1 MSAHRGT
8 EPLLA
13 ISGLHKSF
21 GGLVAVNQLAFAVDE
36 GEILGLIGPNGSGKT
51 TVLNLITGDIRPD
64 AGRVRL
70 SGRNLVGLGPYRI
83 CRRRVSRT
91 FQLVRVFPG
100 MTARENVLVG
110 SAFGSRRTALHAS
123 AGRVDELLD
132 YVGLADQAARPAGKL
147 TYVDQKR
154 VELARALATDPALLL
169 LDEWLAGLNQTEMR
183 EGIELVRRIRER
195 GVSVIVVEHVMD
207 AIRTL
212 CDRVVV
218 MNAGRLLAEGLPA
231 DVLTNP
237 DVVTAYLG
245 EDDDDDT

>member
-1 MSAHRGT
+1 MSEHGGR

-13 ISGLHKSF
+13 ISGLHKAF

-70 SGRNLVGLGPYRI
+70 SGRNLVGLSPNRI

-169 LDEWLAGLNQTEMR
+169 LDEWLAGLNQTELR
-183 EGIELVRRIRER
+183 EGIELVRRIQGARYHLDRGRACHGCDTDALRSRRRHER
-195 GVSVIVVEHVMD
+195 GPV
-207 AIRTL
+207 
-212 CDRVVV
+212 
-218 MNAGRLLAEGLPA
+218 AGRGPA
-231 DVLTNP
+231 GRGAGQSRSGDRLS
-237 DVVTAYLG
+237 G
-245 EDDDDDT
+245 RRR

>member
-1 MSAHRGT
+1 MSEHRGR

-13 ISGLHKSF
+13 ISGLHKAF

-110 SAFGSRRTALHAS
+110 SAFGSRRTALRAS

-169 LDEWLAGLNQTEMR
+169 LDEWLAGLNQTELR
-183 EGIELVRRIRER
+183 EGIELVRRITGARCHHDRGRACHGCDTDAVRSRGRHER
-195 GVSVIVVEHVMD
+195 GPV
-207 AIRTL
+207 
-212 CDRVVV
+212 
-218 MNAGRLLAEGLPA
+218 AGRGPA
-231 DVLTNP
+231 GRRAGQSRCRDRLS
-237 DVVTAYLG
+237 G
-245 EDDDDDT
+245 RRR